1 MVKPYYASKL
11 MLPKR
16 SLLSVD
22 ILRAVAALGVFSH
35 HQHICTLIAR
45 YTGLPAIKTIDNFG
59 AQFAVPLFFL
69 ISGYCIHLSNVKHLA
84 NGNNLPLKE
93 YYKRRFLRIYPPY
106 LAALLFSI
114 VVNYFTYNY
123 LPSTS
128 DILVH
133 AFVLQGFTIP
143 YFNTINLVLWT
154 ISIEIAFYLIY
165 PVFYYIRLKSGL
177 IKALSFALLVSSL
190 SIGYFS
196 TLGALSLPQYYCVFN
211 IWFAWC
217 CGSFL
222 ADKSTFN
229 PAELKKPIYILIYF
243 SIVTAFVAIHLIPN
257 NLYIIGYQL
266 NILIWIGPFVYITA
280 KEAWL
285 IKHYRILTKVITAIG
300 LSSYSLYLLHEP
312 LIALKNYLGH
322 RFLPANLQFA
332 GITVGAVL
340 VPVIAWYSFKYIEK
354 PFTVRKKNVAPTT

>member
-1 MVKPYYASKL
+1 VEIKKNTLISI
-11 MLPKR
+11 
-16 SLLSVD
+16 D
-22 ILRAVAALGVFSH
+22 ILRAIAAFGVFSY

-45 YTGLPAIKTIDNFG
+45 YTGLHIIEKIDTFG
-59 AQFAVPLFFL
+59 AEFAVPLFFL

-84 NGNNLPLKE
+84 DSKKLPLKE
-93 YYKRRFLRIYPPY
+93 YYKRRLLRIYPPY

-114 VVNYFTYNY
+114 AVNYFTYNY
-123 LPSTS
+123 LPATS
-128 DILVH
+128 DIIIHL
-133 AFVLQGFTIP
+133 FVLQGFTIP

-165 PVFYYIRLKSGL
+165 PIFYYIRLKYGV
-177 IKALSFALLVSSL
+177 IKALLFALLVSSV

-196 TLGALSLPQYYCVFN
+196 TVRVLSLPQYYCVFN

-217 CGSFL
+217 CGAFL

-229 PAELKKPIYILIYF
+229 PADIKKPIYIFIYLI
-243 SIVTAFVAIHLIPN
+243 IITAFIAVHTIPN
-257 NLYIIGYQL
+257 KLYTIYYQL
-266 NILIWIGPFVYITA
+266 NILIWTGPLVLITA
-280 KEAWL
+280 KESWL
-285 IKHYRILTKVITAIG
+285 IKHCSVFTKVITAIG

-322 RFLPANLQFA
+322 RFLPENLQFA
-332 GITVGAVL
+332 GISIGAIL
-340 VPVIAWYSFKYIEK
+340 IPVITWYSFKYIEK